1 MCLSKPPVQICDF
14 LCESSLIE
22 AILEE
27 FNNGWWHWGKQDL
40 DIIKIINEIINW
52 VLLTVHSDF
61 HKTFS
66 EARALKV
73 QTFLQDRLETTVT
86 SFDLVGGDA

>member
-86 SFDLVGGDA
+86 SFDLISGDA